1 MLFTLENNTE
11 AHDQEEA
18 QVCIVTVQL
27 KYFVD
32 FCMADCLLQ
41 KCNHKRAYKW
51 VECEKCFTRYVLGLR
66 EIFFVKIAI
75 CKIL

>member
-1 MLFTLENNTE
+1 MTRKRL
-11 AHDQEEA
+11 

-32 FCMADCLLQ
+32 FCIADCLLQ

-51 VECEKCFTRYVLGLR
+51 VECEKCFRWYHQ
-66 EIFFVKIAI
+66 I
-75 CKIL
+75 CVRFKGSLVPRPFTG